1 MHLVIPSHWILYD
14 RGFAP
19 YAHGVEDAHA
29 WIVPARG
36 LAYRCGMAR
45 WELRPYAPVFTE
57 HGRATLVE
65 LRDMGPPPGTWPRY
79 TPEYVMAL
87 ACWHPSQ
94 HVANVLGMGRRNVE
108 RICRML
114 GPDAVVHLPKFAHR
128 RIYAN
133 YRSKA

>member
-1 MHLVIPSHWILYD
+1 VTPSHWILYD

-19 YAHGVEDAHA
+19 YAQGVADAHA
-29 WIVPARG
+29 WIIPAT
-36 LAYRCGMAR
+36 AIRCSSGWWA
-45 WELRPYAPVFTE
+45 LRKTAPVFTTK
-57 HGRATLVE
+57 GPATLEE

-79 TPEYVMAL
+79 TPAFVMAL
-87 ACWHPSQ
+87 ACWFPSGA
-94 HVANVLGMGRRNVE
+94 VADALGMGRRNVE